1 MNKIKILI
9 LTIVTLS
16 FGCKE
21 ENKSTENISLLN
33 YDIICSPDPMPRY
46 DGNKVTLLDDNQN
59 PIRDTI
65 ISQIEKRRDV
75 FKPCRHMIYRAIWK
89 SKSGQVITD
98 SRIKM
103 MATGLRWDVQP
114 EIQDEI
120 VIQVEFSERD
130 KEQTKKYQLNKG
142 ILDRRWMEQG
152 IEGVIENVEEIW
164 MHPFRFNQFNFTEVA
179 PFPEIKFPLNI
190 GKTWTGQLRIM
201 EGWGDWTNY
210 SGNFEYEVVANEGIT
225 TKFGSIEN
233 CWHIKSKSN
242 YPFGNSTLD
251 YWFNESLGYVK
262 KEYKNYGE
270 QTLSI
275 ELEEIKEKSM

>member
-1 MNKIKILI
+1 MNKIQILI
-9 LTIVTLS
+9 LTIVFLS

-21 ENKSTENISLLN
+21 ENKSTENISQFY
-33 YDIICSPDPMPRY
+33 YDIICSPDPMPKY

-65 ISQIEKRRDV
+65 LSQIEKRRDV

-114 EIQDEI
+114 EKQDEI
-120 VIQVEFSERD
+120 MIQVEFSERD
-130 KEQTKKYQLNKG
+130 KEQTKKHQLNKG

-201 EGWGDWTNY
+201 EGWGDWTNS
-210 SGNFEYEVVANEGIT
+210 SGNFEYEVVANETIT

-233 CWHIKSKSN
+233 CWHIKSKSK
-242 YPFGNSTLD
+242 YPFGNSTLE
-251 YWFNESLGYVK
+251 YWFNESLGFVK
-262 KEYKNYGE
+262 KEYKNYGD